1 MQENFEND
9 HSFKTEPRNDRKIC
23 IYIAVLSQELLSR
36 IADDKIEHCLPSK
49 DQLKFKI
56 NIVFNKFLAFIFGT
70 FCACLFTRGSAL

>member
-9 HSFKTEPRNDRKIC
+9 HCFKTEPRNDRKIC